1 MKYHVARE
9 SESLGEFTDLDIS
22 AGLRRGQFLPSDL
35 CWAPSMKDWEP
46 LSSHVTPSEPET
58 LAAMPPPLAST
69 GHLSEAAQKDPLAT
83 RPQRLLAWFID
94 NLCLLPVALLLAH
107 GLGDKAV
114 KAETPSAVVELLM
127 QEIQTRPEAFQS
139 AAWALIAVILIN
151 GIMLSMRG
159 QTIGKWITGIR
170 IVMFQTG
177 ARAGFVRAVLLR
189 SFVMS
194 VFSNIA
200 YVGAGIQL
208 FDILCIF
215 RADRR
220 CLHDLIAD
228 TVVVRIGRP

>member
-22 AGLRRGQFLPSDL
+22 AGLRHGQFLPSDL
-35 CWAPSMKDWEP
+35 CWTPSMEDWEP
-46 LSSHVTPSEPET
+46 LSVRFTSSEREP
-58 LAAMPPPLAST
+58 LAAMPPPLTST
-69 GHLSEAAQKDPLAT
+69 AHLPEAVQNEPLAT

-114 KAETPSAVVELLM
+114 KVETPSAAMELLM
-127 QEIQTRPEAFQS
+127 QEIQARPEAFQS
-139 AAWALIAVILIN
+139 AAWALIAVMLIN
-151 GIMLSMRG
+151 GIMLSLLG

-194 VFSNIA
+194 VFGNIA

-228 TVVVRIGRP
+228 TVVVRMGRS